1 MKEAEKRSIEI
12 IHEKLK
18 IKNKNIEII
27 NEKVLKKNLNNG
39 NLDIDMFIAIKEQ
52 IGVRKYYKLEDLGSD
67 TDDKEHNGGNN
78 RVR

>member
-1 MKEAEKRSIEI
+1 MEYEVIKNVKKYNMKEAEKRSIEI

-52 IGVRKYYKLEDLGSD
+52 IGYLQWRLL
-67 TDDKEHNGGNN
+67 
-78 RVR
+78 